1 MLSENTQV
9 AQKALDTSLKDLQ
22 NAKTEELSDFDDAW
36 YSTLWRSYRAFG
48 PSEEQPHGHG
58 GFLSPLNGT
67 YLSSGP
73 LPPEAG
79 LASPLPGG
87 SGGRA
92 ATRKRA
98 QAFISLSPPN
108 TPSSAGG
115 EDSTTNVSMEERM
128 LSALEKSLGLG
139 QAQVR
144 EKDIDKKI
152 GYIKAMLSEFGN
164 EMPEIEKSRLRRQL
178 YALYSQAIVDTG
190 ENETG
195 SAAADIGA
203 GAGGAAA
210 GP

>member
-1 MLSENTQV
+1 MMIHGTLLSGEPIV
-9 AQKALDTSLKDLQ
+9 PLVLAKISLMVMVVF
-22 NAKTEELSDFDDAW
+22 S
-36 YSTLWRSYRAFG
+36 
-48 PSEEQPHGHG
+48 
-58 GFLSPLNGT
+58 SPLNGT

-79 LASPLPGG
+79 LASPPPGCG
-87 SGGRA
+87 GGRA

-98 QAFISLSPPN
+98 QALISPSPPN

-115 EDSTTNVSMEERM
+115 EESTTSVSMEERM
-128 LSALEKSLGLG
+128 LTALEKSLEMG

-164 EMPEIEKSRLRRQL
+164 EMPEIEKSRLRQQL

-190 ENETG
+190 KNGNSGGSTGNG
-195 SAAADIGA
+195 SAAAGGA
-203 GAGGAAA
+203 GT
-210 GP
+210 